1 MSNWSSSFFIKAIH
15 LLFMK
20 KITLLLFIFLASV
33 QLQAQFSGCEKYTVF
48 DTNSNPDLGIV
59 IYSDD
64 AETVWNALRLAIY
77 AQSQGD
83 TVVVFLL
90 GKGLDGYQKKEENFD
105 IVGLREQYFQN
116 GGQTIACGTC
126 AKQRGT
132 EEVPLCTISSIR
144 DFYMIIKRSKK
155 TISF

>member
-1 MSNWSSSFFIKAIH
+1 
-15 LLFMK
+15 MK
-20 KITLLLFIFLASV
+20 NFSILLFILLASLQV
-33 QLQAQFSGCEKYTVF
+33 QAQFTGCEKFTAF
-48 DTNSNPDLGIV
+48 DPNSSPDLGIV

-64 AETVWNALRLAIY
+64 AETVWNAYRLAIY
-77 AQSQGD
+77 AQAQGD
-83 TVVVFLL
+83 TVVIFLL

-105 IVGLREQYFQN
+105 IVGLREQYFKN
-116 GGQTIACGTC
+116 GGQTIACGSC